1 MSGDSTTALRQ
12 KLYEIVLLLAS
23 EEGRIEER
31 LARAWFTHIRAL
43 SPDLLPPDLRRQ
55 YEALCAELGAMYPE
69 PGNTGAV
76 DRGRAVELAQ
86 RIILIYDATL
96 R

>member
-1 MSGDSTTALRQ
+1 MSAESSAALRQ
-12 KLYEIVLLLAS
+12 RLYEVVLLLAS

-31 LARAWFTHIRAL
+31 LARAWRDHIR
-43 SPDLLPPDLRRQ
+43 PLPPDLFPPELRSQ
-55 YEALCAELGAMYPE
+55 YETLCAELAGLFPDSGALE
-69 PGNTGAV
+69 RIDRDRAV
-76 DRGRAVELAQ
+76 DLAQ